1 MTHTIAIS
9 QELRNFFWE
18 SPANH
23 IEFWDCPSN
32 NKWPPHHAANK
43 ETKSQSACPLYPS
56 QVSWDLS
63 QKDECDSYIRTWQM
77 YFQASD
83 YKGKQFLDLDNDD
96 ETIAPT
102 YIKGGAWLKHVGHSN
117 TLTVRIT
124 CLITNHAPTG
134 EYRKRFFLNKPRA
147 CPCQKALVETRHH
160 ILYKCERHKQS
171 WNPLRRSINDI
182 S

>member
-1 MTHTIAIS
+1 
-9 QELRNFFWE
+9 
-18 SPANH
+18 
-23 IEFWDCPSN
+23 
-32 NKWPPHHAANK
+32 
-43 ETKSQSACPLYPS
+43 
-56 QVSWDLS
+56 
-63 QKDECDSYIRTWQM
+63 M

-134 EYRKRFFLNKPRA
+134 EYRKRFFLNKLRA

-182 S
+182 ITFLKFNPRAFSFQDNILQKPQCQSEVSTNMQYTISNVPSSCYLTKGPSYFPPI